1 MHVAMNALDRAE
13 QDESAIPDNAAAP
26 LKTLQ
31 AELRRLDPLI
41 NEAESLMVRQAGQGV
56 LRATAYQ
63 KAALAPALLE
73 TAGKSERFAY
83 ENLATE
89 QNNRVGV
96 EKALRVTERQLR
108 AIQDQGTSKERRID
122 ALNAELE
129 ATREHCSRLE
139 VTAEPQPQPRPPSP
153 SPSP

>member
-1 MHVAMNALDRAE
+1 MNVLDRVE

-31 AELRRLDPLI
+31 TELRRLDPLI

-108 AIQDQGTSKERRID
+108 AIQDQGAQRQGRID
-122 ALNAELE
+122 ALNTELE

-139 VTAEPQPQPRPPSP
+139 VTAEPQP
-153 SPSP
+153 